1 MSTAK
6 YPPVTPD
13 SIKAA
18 KAQMLRER
26 LDVMKE
32 TGVVIRPDGT
42 LILPRTH

>member
-1 MSTAK
+1 MT
-6 YPPVTPD
+6 PPVTSK
-13 SIKAA
+13 SIADA

-42 LILPRTH
+42 LILPKVN